1 VLKALPLTLNCPR
14 CGSADLVY
22 SCEPEC
28 CFNHVCGDCLGSF
41 QLQTLELGNSLADF
55 SFEHQERDCLAITV
69 ACARC
74 KGLNVAMIASES
86 GIDAGLVCVDCK
98 ALLEIQ
104 FEV

>member
-1 VLKALPLTLNCPR
+1 MITALPLTLKCPG

-41 QLQTLELGNSLADF
+41 QLQTRDLGVSCAEF
-55 SFEHQERDCLAITV
+55 AFERQERDCLAVTV

-74 KGLNVAMIASES
+74 KGLNVAMIAAE
-86 GIDAGLVCVDCK
+86 GGVEAKLVCVDCK
-98 ALLEIQ
+98 RLLEID
-104 FEV
+104 FGV